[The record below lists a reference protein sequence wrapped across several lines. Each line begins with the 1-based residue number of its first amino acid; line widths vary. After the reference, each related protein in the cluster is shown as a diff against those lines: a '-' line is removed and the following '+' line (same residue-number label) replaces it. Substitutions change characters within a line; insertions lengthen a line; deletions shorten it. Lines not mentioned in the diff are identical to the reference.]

1 MTTRITV
8 RWGDMDAYQ
17 HVNNAVYLSW
27 LETARIE
34 FAQKHLPNEVTFI
47 VAHISIDYS
56 KPVFYPDAVICKNRI
71 EKIGRTSLHMM
82 TNIYS
87 EKQDTQVAQGKT
99 VIVNFD
105 YSKNQTQPWDE
116 NTRKIL
122 MSLIKPE

>member
-34 FAQKHLPNEVTFI
+34 FAQKYLPSEVTFI

-56 KPVFYPDAVICKNRI
+56 RPVFYPDTVICENRI
-71 EKIGRTSLHMM
+71 EKIGRTSLHM
-82 TNIYS
+82 TTDIHS
-87 EKQDTQVAQGKT
+87 EKQNTQVAQGRT
-99 VIVNFD
+99 VIVNFN
-105 YSKNQTQPWDE
+105 YSKNQTLPWDE
-116 NTRKIL
+116 STRKIL
-122 MSLIKPE
+122 MSLTRLE